1 MQFYDFNSWI
11 YNFQWV
17 TSDLFT
23 NIDDKKSVSDLSL

>member
-1 MQFYDFNSWI
+1 MILIVEYI
-11 YNFQWV
+11 IFQWV